1 MVRQVKGNAG
11 ETLTTKL
18 EQRDEAAGNHGSIR
32 KQLNVLANNLT
43 RLGVKEEDISQVKA
57 KMDSLRGQDQQL
69 DKRIRDLD
77 RDIQV
82 LQTQQIDKKQ

>member
-1 MVRQVKGNAG
+1 M
-11 ETLTTKL
+11 
-18 EQRDEAAGNHGSIR
+18 
-32 KQLNVLANNLT
+32 LANNLT